1 MASLK
6 NRHQRGGATMALTVT
21 NPPQARKVWVKRVAQ
36 PLTSRRPNT
45 KHKLSLNNRR
55 DLKSLIIGLGTI
67 LS

>member
-1 MASLK
+1 MARLK
-6 NRHQRGGATMALTVT
+6 NQHQRGRATMALTVT

-55 DLKSLIIGLGTI
+55 DLKSLIIGFSTI